1 MTGTPILEL
10 ANVGKTFRS
19 ADGHVRP
26 VLAGV
31 DFSLRD
37 GEIVA
42 LLGQSG
48 SGKSTLLRIMA
59 GLIPADMGTVRYRG
73 QPLYAPARAISM
85 VFQSFALFPWL
96 TVQQNVELGL

>member
-1 MTGTPILEL
+1 M
-10 ANVGKTFRS
+10 
-19 ADGHVRP
+19 
-26 VLAGV
+26 LAGV
-31 DFSLRD
+31 DFTLRE

-59 GLIPADMGTVRYRG
+59 GLIGADAGQVHYRG
-73 QPLYAPARAISM
+73 QPLYGPARGISM

-96 TVQQNVELGL
+96 TVQENVELGLEARGVEAAERARRAEGRNRRNDA

>member
-1 MTGTPILEL
+1 MAHTAILEL

-31 DFSLRD
+31 DFSLRE

-59 GLIPADMGTVRYRG
+59 GLIPADFGSVRYCG
-73 QPLYAPARAISM
+73 QPLYGPARAISM
-85 VFQSFALFPWL
+85 VFQIGRAH
-96 TVQQNVELGL
+96 V